1 MIRAW
6 LPVLSGVLVV
16 LASPPARADGDSPHP
31 LLVPCVEV
39 ERVGGESLVD
49 DPRLGGPDLVPGWTW
64 RFATDRVGEG
74 GSPGCNVAFE
84 GPSGVR
90 SIALPFSSR
99 VPFEPGRCLFRTR
112 SFCAVD
118 APPGEGVVPDPA
130 APAIETFG
138 RRLLQA
144 DDRLVGGFEGRR
156 TNAYRWGL
164 VLLALFL
171 AVATAVV
178 LGRSARAAP
187 PPWFAGVG
195 LGVLT
200 LLAFALRVTVPPW
213 TFLHEW
219 HHVQDGL
226 SALYGDISTLYGE
239 TVAALFHA
247 GDVLSGGREQAAF
260 ATNAV
265 LASLTVPAV
274 ALLDFGLFRRW
285 DRALFAGFLMC
296 LLPQHLR
303 FSGSEVLPVAT
314 TLFVAWALAL
324 LAAYLHR
331 PDTLTALAAAA
342 AIALAMQSRPEAQV
356 LPALALG
363 LVLACGKAATARFFR
378 DRRTWLVLALV
389 AASWGLQRWIRLD
402 ASYPDLSF
410 HAVTLQGHTWLRA
423 DVTPPLL
430 WFLWTLGAAW
440 AVAHGPGRALWLMV
454 SAEVLTLIPLLG
466 FTNPVYDERTQ
477 LPALP
482 FHVILAAGVLVL
494 VRDRLQGRVLAARV
508 AAVLAVALPVVV
520 LATQWDYVTRTT
532 AEQEEWEFLRD
543 TVPTLPDGVGHE
555 LVADLDS
562 GRGFPRDLLWRS
574 GKLFNLVEL
583 GDVAGAPPPAVAP
596 RHWLVFLG
604 IRCFGS
610 GPAPD
615 FACDA
620 FRDRFELR
628 PVATRVL
635 TGQREDGAL
644 SGARHPFEGATYGFY
659 EVTGLR
665 VRSAPEPAAPVVGG
679 LGADGVGEGP
689 QPGEGVQR

>member
-1 MIRAW
+1 MTRAW
-6 LPVLSGVLVV
+6 LPVLSGLLVV
-16 LASPPARADGDSPHP
+16 SAFPMARADGSSAPP
-31 LLVPCVEV
+31 RLVPCVEV
-39 ERVGGESLVD
+39 ERVSGGSLVD
-49 DPRLGGPDLVPGWTW
+49 DPRLGGRDLLSGWTW
-64 RFATDRVGEG
+64 TFATG
-74 GSPGCNVAFE
+74 GPGGGASPGCSVAFE

-90 SIALPFSSR
+90 SIALPFSAR

-118 APPGEGVVPDPA
+118 LQPGEGVVSDPA
-130 APAIETFG
+130 APAIEAFG
-138 RRLLQA
+138 RRLLEA
-144 DDRLVGGFEGRR
+144 DDRLVGGSEGRR

-164 VLLALFL
+164 VLLSLFL
-171 AVATAVV
+171 AGATLVV
-178 LGRSARAAP
+178 LVRSARAVP
-187 PPWFAGVG
+187 PPLPAGIG
-195 LGVLT
+195 LAVLT
-200 LLAFALRVTVPPW
+200 VVGFVLRVMVPPW

-226 SALYGDISTLYGE
+226 SALYADIPTLYGE

-247 GDVLSGGREQAAF
+247 GDVLAGGREQAAF

-274 ALLDFGLFRRW
+274 ALLDFRLFGRW

-314 TLFVAWALAL
+314 TLFTAWALAL
-324 LAAYLHR
+324 LAAYLDR
-331 PDTLTALAAAA
+331 PDLLKGLAAAA
-342 AIALAMQSRPEAQV
+342 AFALAMQSRPEAQV

-363 LVLACGKAATARFFR
+363 LVLVAGKGVPARFFR
-378 DRRTWLVLALV
+378 DWRTWVVLALV
-389 AASWGLQRWIRLD
+389 AVSWGLQRWIRLD
-402 ASYPDLSF
+402 ASYPDLTF
-410 HAVTLQGHTWLRA
+410 HDVTMQGHTWLRT
-423 DVTPPLL
+423 DVTSPAL

-440 AVAHGPGRALWLMV
+440 TLAHSSGRAFWLML
-454 SAEVLTLIPLLG
+454 SAEALTVIPLLG
-466 FTNPVYDERTQ
+466 FSNPVYDERTQ

-494 VRDRLQGRVLAARV
+494 VRGRLQGRVWAARV
-508 AAVLAVALPVVV
+508 ATVILLALPAVV
-520 LATQWDYVTRTT
+520 LATRWDYVTRTT
-532 AEQEEWEFLRD
+532 AEQEEWEFLRA
-543 TVPTLPDGVGHE
+543 TVPTLPDGLGHE

-583 GDVAGAPPPAVAP
+583 GAAGASLPAAAP
-596 RHWLVFLG
+596 AHRLVYLG

-610 GPAPD
+610 APSPD
-615 FACDA
+615 FSCDA
-620 FRDRFELR
+620 FRDRFDLR

-644 SGARHPFEGATYGFY
+644 SGSRHPFEGATYGFY
-659 EVTGLR
+659 EVIGPR
-665 VRSAPEPAAPVVGG
+665 VRSAGEAASPGVGG
-679 LGADGVGEGP
+679 LGADRVGQGP